1 MNSKVMTDLNA
12 LFARPNELRIIKSL
26 LANEDSS
33 RLDLASFLSL
43 SLSSVTNVV
52 DGLIKKGYL
61 TETGFKKNEKGRS
74 SSVLGVVKSRFVS
87 IGVGISKYK
96 VSVEAIDLNG
106 ASLFCETES
115 IDPNNW
121 ENNFCKI
128 KKFIA
133 RFLEQT
139 VNKTY
144 HVLGIGIARP
154 GFVEFKKKTLPF
166 SDELFVWDDVKV
178 QSCFENA
185 FSLGVE
191 IASLSTAAL
200 SGEVYFGCCKGFG
213 SSLLVNVSSTDIS
226 IAMIRKNIVDK
237 AIDANSHAF
246 GKRAM
251 CIDPSRLNAIHE
263 TSLNQYA
270 CRKAIE
276 KNYSD
281 LDPQHIEIDYTTIVN
296 QAKSGN
302 LVAVQAITKAATF
315 IGIAISD
322 LIGLLVPENC
332 VITGEITDDSI
343 IYYNVA
349 SAIAS
354 ERAGHLIADRI
365 VFSRPELKGIE
376 PDTDTQTNYSLGKGS
391 ASVVFENLYVE

>member
-1 MNSKVMTDLNA
+1 MNNKVIADLNT

-26 LANEDSS
+26 LVNGDSS
-33 RLDLASFLSL
+33 RPDLAQLLSL

-61 TETGFKKNEKGRS
+61 TETGFKKIEKGRS
-74 SSVLGVVKSRFVS
+74 SAILGVVKSHFVS

-106 ASLFCETES
+106 VSLFCAIENL
-115 IDPNNW
+115 DPNNW
-121 ENNFCKI
+121 ETNFTKI
-128 KKFIA
+128 KKFISQ
-133 RFLEQT
+133 FLEQSIDR
-139 VNKTY
+139 KF
-144 HVLGIGIARP
+144 HILGIGIARP
-154 GFVEFKKKTLPF
+154 GFVEFIKKTLPF
-166 SDELFVWDDVKV
+166 SEELFEWDDKKV
-178 QSCFENA
+178 QSYFENA

-200 SGEVYFGCCKGFG
+200 SGEVYFGCCKGYS

-226 IAMIRKNIVDK
+226 IAMIRKNIIDK
-237 AIDANSHAF
+237 NIDANSHAF
-246 GKRAM
+246 GKRVM
-251 CIDPSRLNAIHE
+251 CIDPSQLNAIHE

-276 KNYSD
+276 KNFSD
-281 LDPQHIEIDYTTIVN
+281 FDPQKIELDYTTIIN

-332 VITGEITDDSI
+332 VITGEIIDDSI
-343 IYYNVA
+343 IYYSIA
-349 SAIAS
+349 SAIAN
-354 ERAGHLIADRI
+354 ERAKHLISNEVI
-365 VFSRPELKGIE
+365 FSQPKLKGIE